1 MTNGFILVNKPI
13 GPTSHDIVDRVR
25 RMAGV
30 KTVGHAGT
38 LDPFASGLL
47 IVGVGREATREFSK
61 LVGLDKRY
69 RAFLR
74 LGATSDTDDRTGK
87 IVDGQWTMDDGQ
99 FRRTGLD
106 KSCMLSIGCCPYSP
120 LKQLTKETIEQVLK
134 KFTGKIQQVPPM
146 YSAKKI
152 HGKKMYELAR
162 EGKTFERQP
171 VEVEIYSISIVNYS
185 LPPTPY
191 SLILDIH
198 CSSGTYIRA
207 LARDIGE
214 ALGCGAYL
222 EELERT
228 AVGPF
233 ALEESVKADELN
245 KDNWEKYL
253 LSPASVIARSEQGE
267 RRGDPAAEIASRR
280 LD

>member
-1 MTNGFILVNKPI
+1 MPGFILINKPV

-25 RMAGV
+25 RLTGV

-38 LDPFASGLL
+38 LDPFAGGLL
-47 IVGVGREATREFSK
+47 IVGVGREATREFSR

-69 RAFLR
+69 RAVLH

-87 IVDGQWTMDDGQ
+87 IVDGRWTMDNGQ
-99 FRRTGLD
+99 FRRAQLDLGRDGLD
-106 KSCMLSIGCCPYSP
+106 KSCTLSIVRCPYSP
-120 LKQLTKETIEQVLK
+120 LEQPANETISQVLK
-134 KFTGKIQQVPPM
+134 RFTGKIQQLPPI

-152 HGKKMYELAR
+152 KGKRMYELAR
-162 EGKTFERQP
+162 AGLP
-171 VEVEIYSISIVNYS
+171 VARSPSPVEIYSIDVETCN
-185 LPPTPY
+185 LKPATCN
-191 SLILDIH
+191 LVLDIH

-233 ALEESVKADELN
+233 TLAEAVKMNDLN
-245 KDNWEKYL
+245 KENWEKCL
-253 LSPASVIARSEQGE
+253 IPPDQALDRCQQG
-267 RRGDPAAEIASRR
+267 
-280 LD
+280 

>member
-162 EGKTFERQP
+162 AGLP
-171 VEVEIYSISIVNYS
+171 VARSPSLVEIYSIEIVNH
-185 LPPTPY
+185 LPQAT
-191 SLILDIH
+191 SHLLTLDIH

-233 ALEESVKADELN
+233 TLEGAVKADELN
-245 KDNWEKYL
+245 ASNWEKYL
-253 LSPASVIARSEQGE
+253 ISPEETINRCQRA
-267 RRGDPAAEIASRR
+267 
-280 LD
+280 